1 MDSSPPT
8 GTLSAAPT
16 PPRSEG
22 SDLSHEEGI
31 ICEETLAVTGPYS
44 IRITLGKN
52 EEFDSMVTI
61 GVTILHGGH
70 HGQTVGDLTGRVID
84 RDFRPRWNFHEVCD
98 EESAELEEVAVE
110 FCDEDGTLR
119 YKDLDRLSA
128 ESDSAA
134 SRGGFLHIERVA
146 INEGHRRRDLGLAC
160 MKTLLEWLNVRDA
173 REKEEHRQAN
183 MTTRKHEW
191 TYLHAGW
198 TIAVLQ
204 PGVEYTEEDHER
216 ARAAALGQ
224 VEDTE
229 EERARWPVVQRKV

>member
-22 SDLSHEEGI
+22 SDSSNEEGI

-44 IRITLGKN
+44 IRITLGKH
-52 EEFDSMVTI
+52 EDYDSMVTI

-70 HGQTVGDLTGRVID
+70 HGQTVGYLTGCVID
-84 RDFRPRWNFHEVCD
+84 RDLRPRWNFHEVCED
-98 EESAELEEVAVE
+98 LEEVAVE
-110 FCDEDGTLR
+110 FCDGDGTLR
-119 YKDLDRLSA
+119 YKDLDGLSA
-128 ESDSAA
+128 DSDSAS

-146 INEGHRRRDLGLAC
+146 INEGHRRRDLGLAS

-173 REKEEHRQAN
+173 REREEHWQAW
-183 MTTRKHEW
+183 MTTRKSEC

-204 PGVEYTEEDHER
+204 PGVGCTEEDHER
-216 ARAAALGQ
+216 LLAAALSEVG
-224 VEDTE
+224 VTE
-229 EERARWPVVQRKV
+229 EERAMQRKV